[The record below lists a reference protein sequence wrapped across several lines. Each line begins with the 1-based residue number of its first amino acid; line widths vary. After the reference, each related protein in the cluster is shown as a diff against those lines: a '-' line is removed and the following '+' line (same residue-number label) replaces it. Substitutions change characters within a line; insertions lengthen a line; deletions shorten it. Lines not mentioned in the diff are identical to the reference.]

1 MSKYRN
7 KAIWLSAL
15 AAVMTLFGAVWG
27 YQSVYATAS
36 TYNADVVKKALLT
49 GVQYCYSQG
58 AIQEKVDAIS
68 GFSSFTS
75 LIVGGTNENFIALPT
90 GLTNIDDNGVSCEQ
104 LFIGYSGAFGIG
116 GSFEG
121 VFDIFGKSPSAS
133 SKEAKTALLE
143 GMGYKMIES
152 SNPESGKNCVSFKYN
167 EQIGNYSS
175 PKEVET
181 DQVCAEMDGNKI
193 ASLSTNKSTASY
205 YGASSTYNPPSAFLG
220 VTEDGKVELLRARTT
235 RTEHGYTVGTTTY
248 VTSAGVGS
256 TWDEFVTNLR
266 QTLSSAGDGNGNFS
280 FTHGAYGSSVTIK
293 YGYIRSSDEGDSNY
307 NESDIGD
314 VAFELAFTGSED
326 QLRIT
331 SGRATKYLSN
341 GAYPLWSS
349 LEFSDAEKLQLL
361 ALSLQNWFF
370 AGVDPSE
377 YWACDV
383 ADWADYGSFTTKI
396 GITSGLGRPSS
407 ECRLN
412 TGMAT
417 NPDSSINGFTS
428 IDGREMFDAS
438 GATKLTLQQTIDEI
452 NRLAGELPEDED
464 LTPDTSLDT
473 GVSNGSDDTVAPCY
487 EAAGALGWIMC
498 PVVGAVSEAADG
510 IYGSIEKD
518 FLMVSPDEVGGS
530 GASSGWEI
538 FRNFANLIFV
548 ILFIIVIL
556 SQVTGIGL
564 SNYGVKKT
572 LPRLIVVAVLVNI
585 SFILCQ
591 LAVDVSNILGAGLNE
606 LFVNLAGRVS
616 SEAYDLGAAIGGI
629 GDYLMS
635 GVAIGGLLVGGVS
648 LAALT
653 WEYWLVPFLLILLT
667 VVISIIFFFVLLG
680 VRKAGIIIL
689 VALAPV
695 AIVCYALPNTKKIF
709 DRWLKMITGLL
720 MVYPICGLL
729 MGGGKFAATLILSNI
744 NTGSDD
750 TSFILALVAM
760 LLTAVPFFFIPSL
773 LRSSMAAM
781 GNLGA
786 KISGFGSRL
795 GHGASGAIKRSERVQ
810 DWNKRLRV
818 NTQYRRA
825 QRSIAR
831 AEKKGRTVSVSQ
843 ARRIAR
849 AKAAYEKQGIEDATN
864 QLYAG
869 RSGAQI
875 AAAVTAA
882 GIAAEDKDLR
892 DAADAVET
900 QYKKEGLDYNL
911 SKLQEAHMDALNAL
925 IADPTNREAK
935 ARLMA
940 AHNLL
945 SATDPGRGR
954 MKNNFYQA
962 TSALKAETDE
972 AKLATGAQGLAWA
985 AQSLH
990 RSQGGNIK
998 SHDRAFEK
1006 YLTKAAEGYDE
1017 NKKKL
1022 SIEGNFVPGVVGRDK
1037 KGEVKG
1043 YVSSYYDTSEFGG
1056 YTASSLADVD
1066 EGVLDRWLEAAN
1078 GQNGDDGAKIS
1089 AEDRAKFLEMS
1100 ADMLTNE
1107 NISVQP
1113 KIAAKVNAIRKSL
1126 GASEITPAV
1135 RGTSSTDSGSL
1146 NPRTQTTGDVLRT
1159 GNDDHAPAQPASAP
1173 SAPARPVNPP
1183 AQPTSQPPVP
1193 NGATVTDSGLVIAH
1207 GDMSGEQIRDF
1218 ARQMDDYNRRQGNNG
1233 QNNSSNG
1240 QNNRNR

>member
-15 AAVMTLFGAVWG
+15 AAVMTLFGAVLG

-280 FTHGAYGSSVTIK
+280 FTHGAYGASVTIK

-361 ALSLQNWFF
+361 VLSLQNWFF

-831 AEKKGRTVSVSQ
+831 AEKKGRTVSASR

-875 AAAVTAA
+875 AAAVAAA
-882 GIAAEDKDLR
+882 GMAAEDKDVKE
-892 DAADAVET
+892 AAESIET
-900 QYKKEGLDYNL
+900 QYRKSGMDYRLDDLQKE
-911 SKLQEAHMDALNAL
+911 HMDALNTL

-945 SATDPGRGR
+945 SATDPGRGI
-954 MKNNFYQA
+954 MKNNFY
-962 TSALKAETDE
+962 S
-972 AKLATGAQGLAWA
+972 ATGRLQSQGVTESAGLAWA

-998 SHDRAFEK
+998 SHDRGFEK
-1006 YLTKAAEGYDE
+1006 YLTKAAEGL
-1017 NKKKL
+1017 NKVDG
-1022 SIEGNFVPGVVGRDK
+1022 SFTTGTIGQRDD
-1037 KGEVKG
+1037 GSLIQG
-1043 YVSSYYDTSEFGG
+1043 TVSSHYDVDAMSG
-1056 YTASSLADVD
+1056 YTSSSLADVD
-1066 EGVLDRWLEAAN
+1066 EGVLDRWLQATKDGHAAQMSDVDKDN
-1078 GQNGDDGAKIS
+1078 
-1089 AEDRAKFLEMS
+1089 FLSMS
-1100 ADMLTNE
+1100 ENMLTNE

-1193 NGATVTDSGLVIAH
+1193 NGATVTDSGIVIAH